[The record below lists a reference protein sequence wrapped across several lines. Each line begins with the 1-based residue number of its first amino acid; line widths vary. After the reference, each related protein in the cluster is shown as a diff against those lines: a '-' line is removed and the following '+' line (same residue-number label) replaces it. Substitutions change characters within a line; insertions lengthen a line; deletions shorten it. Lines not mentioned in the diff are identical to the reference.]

1 MCSKNEEFKQLLLTN
16 LHIHLDYLLIENNRK
31 TFRYD
36 YHMKQL
42 MIIIFDIHVKEIKFL
57 LEEQKKVAN
66 KLKNIMRVIDHYIFC
81 LGNSFDPNLGKV
93 NMIIRSAIQFLLD
106 EMKMWPTE
114 NETLNEHLT
123 IFLISDSLETFD
135 EAITNWQDYPYTIAV
150 DVIFYPEEDYIR
162 PNNVPISHVWWKNK

>member
-1 MCSKNEEFKQLLLTN
+1 
-16 LHIHLDYLLIENNRK
+16 
-31 TFRYD
+31 
-36 YHMKQL
+36 
-42 MIIIFDIHVKEIKFL
+42 
-57 LEEQKKVAN
+57 
-66 KLKNIMRVIDHYIFC
+66 MRVIDPYIFC